1 MKFNT
6 KLPGWLAVA
15 LLMVAAAAV
24 SAAETSAAK
33 TKVTFDDKGL
43 SSIQV
48 EGKERLISGTP
59 SIWRMK
65 TLSGA
70 VLPMKPLS
78 STFDQEARKFTLT
91 YPWGSVVSTYAT
103 LPQGL
108 RIRTVI
114 SNTSRETI
122 TELGFNMISLI
133 GLGDKQKLGR
143 STFGVEGPP
152 LIQAAGADGSLVYA
166 LEANDKPLML
176 ELEAATDGRTKA
188 AVVNCHVNLGGERVI
203 VDNVT
208 PARPIAPEAQDEF
221 AVEVRL
227 GGVGS
232 SPLDLAQ
239 DFIIAYRHAHPPL
252 LSWPD
257 RRPILRLFFNGGLPR
272 EQAIANLKDPDNAK
286 PPAPDAKYQ
295 AFVLARMKGL
305 VEAAKAVNAQ
315 GVILWD
321 LEGDTFP
328 HATTYIGDPR
338 LIRLL
343 NPQMEMVIDEGI
355 KILKEGGLRVGVT
368 LRPSRV
374 VYSKEKDTAVH
385 SHTDAKDPFLE
396 LDGKVAY
403 AKKRWGCTLFY
414 VDTNFFWRPYGP
426 KQKWEAGP
434 IAPGVWQRLLAK
446 YPDTLF
452 IPEIGDYADY
462 QASASYGEADLG
474 DYGTPELVRA
484 IWPNSFRVI
493 VIEDADPF
501 VNFDRFVAC
510 VREKNALMTF
520 AYSTTTLSFRGMM
533 RIEQEAALLDA
544 GAPATVRKVN
554 PEKLAS
560 LLTAADV
567 AVRFHAARRLIETP
581 VASAATPLL
590 ARARDPNEEW
600 VVRRSSILA
609 LAKVPAAPSIPAL
622 VDLLADV
629 NLGLYAAATTAL
641 AAQGEGAVEPVLKRL
656 EAEAVSEK
664 PDART
669 LETVGSALVA
679 MNAREQGPRLEALV
693 LKVPAGKNADVVKRS
708 LMSVIGSLRNP
719 QSEGFLLK
727 ALTDANLQEA
737 AFAALA
743 HFGSPTGI
751 ARVKA
756 ALENAK
762 ENGNKDLAEKLNR
775 ALQEK

>member
-1 MKFNT
+1 MLPSIAARRDQNPFFLGWKFPNPLPLLKTRLNT
-6 KLPGWLAVA
+6 KLSAWLTLT
-15 LLMVAAAAV
+15 LLMGAAAAV
-24 SAAETSAAK
+24 SAVEPSAAK
-33 TKVTFDDKGL
+33 TKVTFDDKRL

-70 VLPMKPLS
+70 VLPMKLLS
-78 STFDQEARKFTLT
+78 STFDQAARKFTAT

-143 STFGVEGPP
+143 PTFGVEGPP

-176 ELEAATDGRTKA
+176 ELEAATDGHTKA

-286 PPAPDAKYQ
+286 PPAPDANYQ

-305 VEAAKAVNAQ
+305 VEAAKVVNAQ

-321 LEGDTFP
+321 LEGETFP

-343 NPQMEMVIDEGI
+343 NPQMEMVIDKGI
-355 KILKEGGLRVGVT
+355 KILKEGRSWNWTARSLTPKNAGAAPCFMWTPISSGVPT
-368 LRPSRV
+368 ARNKSGRPDPSRP
-374 VYSKEKDTAVH
+374 ACGN
-385 SHTDAKDPFLE
+385 A
-396 LDGKVAY
+396 
-403 AKKRWGCTLFY
+403 C
-414 VDTNFFWRPYGP
+414 WRNIPTP
-426 KQKWEAGP
+426 SSS
-434 IAPGVWQRLLAK
+434 QRLPTTPIIRPRRPTARLTWATMARLNWCG
-446 YPDTLF
+446 PSGRTR
-452 IPEIGDYADY
+452 
-462 QASASYGEADLG
+462 SASSSLK
-474 DYGTPELVRA
+474 TP
-484 IWPNSFRVI
+484 
-493 VIEDADPF
+493 
-501 VNFDRFVAC
+501 
-510 VREKNALMTF
+510 T
-520 AYSTTTLSFRGMM
+520 
-533 RIEQEAALLDA
+533 
-544 GAPATVRKVN
+544 
-554 PEKLAS
+554 
-560 LLTAADV
+560 
-567 AVRFHAARRLIETP
+567 RL
-581 VASAATPLL
+581 
-590 ARARDPNEEW
+590 
-600 VVRRSSILA
+600 
-609 LAKVPAAPSIPAL
+609 
-622 VDLLADV
+622 
-629 NLGLYAAATTAL
+629 
-641 AAQGEGAVEPVLKRL
+641 
-656 EAEAVSEK
+656 
-664 PDART
+664 
-669 LETVGSALVA
+669 
-679 MNAREQGPRLEALV
+679 
-693 LKVPAGKNADVVKRS
+693 
-708 LMSVIGSLRNP
+708 
-719 QSEGFLLK
+719 
-727 ALTDANLQEA
+727 
-737 AFAALA
+737 
-743 HFGSPTGI
+743 
-751 ARVKA
+751 
-756 ALENAK
+756 
-762 ENGNKDLAEKLNR
+762 
-775 ALQEK
+775 